1 MFYRAN
7 EALSGSR
14 DEAST
19 ITNCAR
25 AGLLIEKKK
34 WASTTDKTRF
44 RRVSMEF
51 VGVGQS
57 VSRARGQIGVAVT
70 MSFPSFHP
78 FVYCY
83 TSCNKFCINVWRE
96 FRLFEMAI
104 LLQITAH
111 HFNLLPLYV
120 ITNFINRIM
129 SIYNR
134 FQIFV

>member
-34 WASTTDKTRF
+34 WASTTDKTAISPRF
-44 RRVSMEF
+44 HGIRGRRP
-51 VGVGQS
+51 VGLAC
-57 VSRARGQIGVAVT
+57 SRTNRCCCHYEL
-70 MSFPSFHP
+70 SFFSCIRLLLH
-78 FVYCY
+78 
-83 TSCNKFCINVWRE
+83 SCNKFCINVWRE